1 MQIRTPESPDSDAL
15 CSNEWDPRIPKY
27 VLAQSLGLLAL
38 PESKLSHSTPRPL
51 LASCGL
57 ALGYSG
63 CGQSPGWP
71 RCSSHGAQLP
81 PACTAKC
88 PPAPNHC
95 PPPSGWEGSVA
106 AHPATTTVSTPSL
119 PCPPKE
125 WSTYQ
130 RDGFLQGALV
140 LFPAMPSTQKMLTN
154 R

>member
-1 MQIRTPESPDSDAL
+1 MR
-15 CSNEWDPRIPKY
+15 PKHPQ
-27 VLAQSLGLLAL
+27 VCPCTELGSLAL
-38 PESKLSHSTPRPL
+38 PEPKLPHSTPRPL

-119 PCPPKE
+119 PCPPN
-125 WSTYQ
+125 
-130 RDGFLQGALV
+130 GAQKSGL
-140 LFPAMPSTQKMLTN
+140 LIREMASCRGPSCCFQQCPAHKRCSPTDE
-154 R
+154 